1 VAVGAKSG
9 SFSVEGM
16 VIGESVRPERMFEV
30 WFFLKTVEFS
40 GRLFMTTTTLPIL
53 SGESGLSRYLNEIKR
68 FPILSV
74 EEELLLAKDYL
85 EKGKSEAAHKLVT
98 SHLRLVAKIAM
109 QYRGY
114 GLPVADLIS
123 EGNLGLMKAVK
134 KFDPER
140 GCRLSTYAMWWIKAS
155 VTEYILRS
163 WSLVKM
169 GTMSAQKK
177 LFFSLRK
184 AKRKLNIIDA
194 QTIDPEKTA
203 KLAEQFSISEADI
216 THLDRR
222 ITARDL
228 SLNAPVSNSEEDSME
243 FIDILEDNTPS
254 PEALVARAQE
264 TEFRQKYLKDAMF
277 QLSERERHIFTER
290 RLKED
295 PITLEKLG
303 EHYGIS
309 RERVRQLENRAYT
322 KVQTIIHSELTVDPA
337 V

>member
-1 VAVGAKSG
+1 
-9 SFSVEGM
+9 
-16 VIGESVRPERMFEV
+16 
-30 WFFLKTVEFS
+30 
-40 GRLFMTTTTLPIL
+40 MTTTTLPIL

-68 FPILSV
+68 FPILSAD
-74 EEELLLAKDYL
+74 EELLLAKNYL

-134 KFDPER
+134 KFDPQR

-243 FIDILEDNTPS
+243 FIDILEDDTPS
-254 PEALVARAQE
+254 PEVLVARTQE

-322 KVQTIIHSELTVDPA
+322 KVQTIIHSELIADSA

>member
-1 VAVGAKSG
+1 
-9 SFSVEGM
+9 
-16 VIGESVRPERMFEV
+16 
-30 WFFLKTVEFS
+30 
-40 GRLFMTTTTLPIL
+40 MTTTTLPIL

-68 FPILSV
+68 FPILSAD
-74 EEELLLAKDYL
+74 EELLLAKNYL
-85 EKGKSEAAHKLVT
+85 EQGESEAAHKLVT

-243 FIDILEDNTPS
+243 FIDILEDDTPS
-254 PEALVARAQE
+254 PEVLVARTQE
-264 TEFRQKYLKDAMF
+264 TEFRQKYLKDAML

-322 KVQTIIHSELTVDPA
+322 KVQTIIHSELIADPA

>member
-1 VAVGAKSG
+1 
-9 SFSVEGM
+9 
-16 VIGESVRPERMFEV
+16 
-30 WFFLKTVEFS
+30 
-40 GRLFMTTTTLPIL
+40 MTTTTLPIL

-68 FPILSV
+68 FPILSAD
-74 EEELLLAKDYL
+74 EELLLAKNYL
-85 EKGKSEAAHKLVT
+85 EKGESEAAHKLVT

-134 KFDPER
+134 KFDPQR

-243 FIDILEDNTPS
+243 FIDILEDDTPS
-254 PEALVARAQE
+254 PEALVAKTQE
-264 TEFRQKYLKDAMF
+264 TQFRQKYLKDAMI

-322 KVQTIIHSELTVDPA
+322 KVQTVIHSQLIADSSV
-337 V
+337 

>member
-1 VAVGAKSG
+1 
-9 SFSVEGM
+9 
-16 VIGESVRPERMFEV
+16 
-30 WFFLKTVEFS
+30 
-40 GRLFMTTTTLPIL
+40 MTTTTLPIL

-68 FPILSV
+68 FPILSAD
-74 EEELLLAKDYL
+74 EELLLAKNYL

-243 FIDILEDNTPS
+243 FIDILEDDTPS
-254 PEALVARAQE
+254 PEVLVARTQE

-322 KVQTIIHSELTVDPA
+322 KVQTIIHSELIADSA

>member
-1 VAVGAKSG
+1 
-9 SFSVEGM
+9 
-16 VIGESVRPERMFEV
+16 
-30 WFFLKTVEFS
+30 
-40 GRLFMTTTTLPIL
+40 MTTATLPIL

-68 FPILSV
+68 FPILSAD
-74 EEELLLAKDYL
+74 EELLLAKNYL
-85 EKGKSEAAHKLVT
+85 EKGESEAAHKLVT

-243 FIDILEDNTPS
+243 FLDILEDDTPS
-254 PEALVARAQE
+254 PEVLVARTQE
-264 TEFRQKYLKDAMF
+264 TELRQKYLKDAMI
-277 QLSERERHIFTER
+277 QLTDRDRHIFIER

-322 KVQTIIHSELTVDPA
+322 KVQTLIHSQLIGDSSV
-337 V
+337 

>member
-1 VAVGAKSG
+1 
-9 SFSVEGM
+9 
-16 VIGESVRPERMFEV
+16 
-30 WFFLKTVEFS
+30 
-40 GRLFMTTTTLPIL
+40 MTTTTLPIL

-68 FPILSV
+68 FPILSAD
-74 EEELLLAKDYL
+74 EELLLAKDYL

-216 THLDRR
+216 TNLDRR

-243 FIDILEDNTPS
+243 FIDILEDHTPS
-254 PEALVARAQE
+254 PEVLVARTQE

-322 KVQTIIHSELTVDPA
+322 KVQTIIHSQLIADSA

>member
-1 VAVGAKSG
+1 
-9 SFSVEGM
+9 
-16 VIGESVRPERMFEV
+16 
-30 WFFLKTVEFS
+30 
-40 GRLFMTTTTLPIL
+40 MTTTTLPIL

-68 FPILSV
+68 FPILSAD
-74 EEELLLAKDYL
+74 EELLLAKNYL

-134 KFDPER
+134 KFDPQR

-194 QTIDPEKTA
+194 QTINPEKTA

-243 FIDILEDNTPS
+243 FIDILEDDTPS
-254 PEALVARAQE
+254 PEVLVARTQE
-264 TEFRQKYLKDAMF
+264 TKFRQKYLKDAMF

-322 KVQTIIHSELTVDPA
+322 KVQTIIHSELIADSA

>member
-1 VAVGAKSG
+1 
-9 SFSVEGM
+9 
-16 VIGESVRPERMFEV
+16 
-30 WFFLKTVEFS
+30 
-40 GRLFMTTTTLPIL
+40 MTTTTLPIL

-68 FPILSV
+68 FPILSA
-74 EEELLLAKDYL
+74 EEELLLAKNYL
-85 EKGKSEAAHKLVT
+85 EQGESEAAHKLVT

-243 FIDILEDNTPS
+243 FIDILEDDTPS
-254 PEALVARAQE
+254 PEVLVARTQE
-264 TEFRQKYLKDAMF
+264 TELRQEYLKDAMF

-322 KVQTIIHSELTVDPA
+322 KVQTIIHSQLNP
-337 V
+337 

>member
-1 VAVGAKSG
+1 
-9 SFSVEGM
+9 
-16 VIGESVRPERMFEV
+16 
-30 WFFLKTVEFS
+30 
-40 GRLFMTTTTLPIL
+40 MTTTTLPIL

-68 FPILSV
+68 FPILSAD
-74 EEELLLAKDYL
+74 EELLLAKNYL
-85 EKGKSEAAHKLVT
+85 EKGESEAAHKLVT

-243 FIDILEDNTPS
+243 FIDILEDDTPS
-254 PEALVARAQE
+254 PEVLVARTQE
-264 TEFRQKYLKDAMF
+264 TEFRKKYLKDAMF

-303 EHYGIS
+303 EHCGIS

-322 KVQTIIHSELTVDPA
+322 KVQTIIHSQLIADSA

>member
-1 VAVGAKSG
+1 
-9 SFSVEGM
+9 
-16 VIGESVRPERMFEV
+16 
-30 WFFLKTVEFS
+30 
-40 GRLFMTTTTLPIL
+40 MTTTTLPIL

-68 FPILSV
+68 FPILSAD
-74 EEELLLAKDYL
+74 EELLLAKNYL
-85 EKGKSEAAHKLVT
+85 EKGESEAAHKLVT

-243 FIDILEDNTPS
+243 FIDILEDDTPS
-254 PEALVARAQE
+254 PEVLVARTQE
-264 TEFRQKYLKDAMF
+264 TKFRQKYLKDAML

-322 KVQTIIHSELTVDPA
+322 KVQTIIHSELIADSA

>member
-1 VAVGAKSG
+1 
-9 SFSVEGM
+9 
-16 VIGESVRPERMFEV
+16 
-30 WFFLKTVEFS
+30 
-40 GRLFMTTTTLPIL
+40 MTTTTLPIL

-68 FPILSV
+68 FPILSAD
-74 EEELLLAKDYL
+74 EELLLAKNYL

-134 KFDPER
+134 KFDPQR

-243 FIDILEDNTPS
+243 FIDLLEDDTPS
-254 PEALVARAQE
+254 PEVLVARTQE

-322 KVQTIIHSELTVDPA
+322 KVQTIIHSELIADSA

>member
-1 VAVGAKSG
+1 
-9 SFSVEGM
+9 
-16 VIGESVRPERMFEV
+16 
-30 WFFLKTVEFS
+30 
-40 GRLFMTTTTLPIL
+40 MTTTTLPIL

-68 FPILSV
+68 FPILSAD
-74 EEELLLAKDYL
+74 EELLLAKNYL
-85 EKGKSEAAHKLVT
+85 EQGESEAAHKLVT

-243 FIDILEDNTPS
+243 FIDILEDDTPS
-254 PEALVARAQE
+254 PEVLVARTQE

-322 KVQTIIHSELTVDPA
+322 KVQTIIQSQLIADSA

>member
-1 VAVGAKSG
+1 
-9 SFSVEGM
+9 
-16 VIGESVRPERMFEV
+16 
-30 WFFLKTVEFS
+30 
-40 GRLFMTTTTLPIL
+40 MTTTTLPIL

-68 FPILSV
+68 FPILSAD
-74 EEELLLAKDYL
+74 EELLLAKNYL

-123 EGNLGLMKAVK
+123 EGNLGLMRAVK
-134 KFDPER
+134 KFDPQR

-243 FIDILEDNTPS
+243 FIDILEDDTPS
-254 PEALVARAQE
+254 PEVLVARTQE
-264 TEFRQKYLKDAMF
+264 TKFRQKYLKDAMF

-322 KVQTIIHSELTVDPA
+322 KVQTIIHSELIADSA